1 MTPVGTRPKPC
12 VTAFIH
18 RWQGSAVVYELVQY
32 FFLRIFTISQR
43 MMYRAGGWSWLCST
57 VLVFV
62 CHSAIKVAT
71 RPFNTNHGSGSKL
84 PTVAYL
90 FLFGATPRPYKNT
103 TVKRRKSTHAI
114 RNARGP
120 PCSRPHRHN
129 RHISVISLPVFID
142 QWPALT
148 TSPISK
154 KKSSSKL
161 SKPNC
166 PLNNPRR
173 NTMIP
178 PPTCG
183 DFCFHAVRGS
193 TSSTSGGHSQ
203 STRLAV
209 VTITRSVCPE

>member
-1 MTPVGTRPKPC
+1 MNLLYN
-12 VTAFIH
+12 I
-18 RWQGSAVVYELVQY
+18 YI

-43 MMYRAGGWSWLCST
+43 MVYRRDGGWSWLCST
-57 VLVFV
+57 VLVLLATLR
-62 CHSAIKVAT
+62 SKVAT
-71 RPFNTNHGSGSKL
+71 RPFDTNHGSGSKL
-84 PTVAYL
+84 PSVVYL

-114 RNARGP
+114 RNARRP

-129 RHISVISLPVFID
+129 RHISVISLPVFTD

-154 KKSSSKL
+154 KKSSSKP

-173 NTMIP
+173 NTTIP

-183 DFCFHAVRGS
+183 DFCFHAVQGS
-193 TSSTSGGHSQ
+193 TSSTSGGHNQ